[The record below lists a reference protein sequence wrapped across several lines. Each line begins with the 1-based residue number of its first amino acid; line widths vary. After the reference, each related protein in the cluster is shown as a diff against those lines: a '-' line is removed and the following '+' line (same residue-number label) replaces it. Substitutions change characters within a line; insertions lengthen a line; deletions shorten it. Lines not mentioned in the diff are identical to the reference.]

1 MHALKAHQG
10 QCFGA
15 AIHWL
20 LKSVGQTVALSVS
33 VTIGRYP
40 NFFCVP
46 GAISADDLEA
56 GRYVIALSEVSSN
69 TSQWI
74 EGANKLTI
82 SILDGGTGEVID
94 IQTLIVHVYAN

>member
-1 MHALKAHQG
+1 MPTLNAHQG
-10 QCFGA
+10 QCFSA

-20 LKSVGQTVALSVS
+20 LKSVGQTVALGVS

-40 NFFCVP
+40 NIFRVP
-46 GAISADDLEA
+46 SAIIADDLEV

-69 TSQWI
+69 TNQWI

-82 SILDGGTGEVID
+82 SILDEGTGEVID